1 VAATTTPLLSRLLE
15 WVRPMI
21 RNRIT
26 PFLDQMPIKKHGLR
40 EYGCTMRDAGLVK
53 AIKAAGGVASLA
65 RGIGVGAGEVDLNW
79 PSNNSCDIRKGVD
92 RVNRTVI

>member
-1 VAATTTPLLSRLLE
+1 
-15 WVRPMI
+15 
-21 RNRIT
+21 
-26 PFLDQMPIKKHGLR
+26 MPIKKHGLR

-79 PSNNSCDIRKGVD
+79 PSNNSCDIRKGP
-92 RVNRTVI
+92 TA